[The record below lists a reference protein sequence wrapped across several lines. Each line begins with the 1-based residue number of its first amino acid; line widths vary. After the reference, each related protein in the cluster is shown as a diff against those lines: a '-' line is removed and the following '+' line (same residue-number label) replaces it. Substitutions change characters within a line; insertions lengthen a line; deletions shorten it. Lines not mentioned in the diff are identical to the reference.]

1 MGSEGDKAQS
11 GIGHSQLIGK
21 QNRHTTQ
28 SNPSFLLPP
37 RYSTITSQLNMKA
50 ISVRRLK
57 KNLIAVFDDI
67 ASEKF
72 ILD

>member
-1 MGSEGDKAQS
+1 
-11 GIGHSQLIGK
+11 
-21 QNRHTTQ
+21 
-28 SNPSFLLPP
+28 
-37 RYSTITSQLNMKA
+37 MKA

-72 ILD
+72 ILDWQN